1 MTPLA
6 SEAGS
11 GRLGRRCITHVL
23 RDIGSATSITHVL
36 VGDVSR
42 MYCAGGTPAILRT
55 RPDYTML

>member
-42 MYCAGGTPAILRT
+42 MYCAGVQLQSRT
-55 RPDYTML
+55 ERKEGH